1 MIFGVILFKV
11 LLRGI
16 YGRYAMLAWSNY
28 FWLTGHFTKM
38 WQLAGHFQQ
47 NDA

>member
-1 MIFGVILFKV
+1 MIFGVTLFKV

-28 FWLTGHFTKM
+28 F
-38 WQLAGHFQQ
+38 
-47 NDA
+47 